1 MREVATLAA
10 GNGAGAS
17 VDQFALGYWL
27 VALTLGISVLGAV
40 VGLACLVHSARSVQ
54 FRLVWLVSAAISL
67 GGVGAWLATSVAML
81 GLRVPGSAMRYDSGR
96 LVAAL
101 VVSIVTVLAAL
112 LTIGRKPRL
121 ALLLPGGLVLGL
133 GIALTHYLG
142 IGSIAIQGS
151 VDVTIW
157 LAAVS
162 AVIGVI
168 TATATL
174 WSFQAVRFPLARA
187 ATVLLFGV
195 GVVATYYTAMAA
207 LHFDVDRS
215 AKVPEGVE
223 LFDFVFPMFVIGLL
237 ALTVPIS
244 AVLIAPDRREFATPP
259 KPRRPK
265 LEPAS

>member
-1 MREVATLAA
+1 MREVALLAA
-10 GNGAGAS
+10 GGGAQTS

-27 VALTLGISVLGAV
+27 VVLSVGISVLGAV
-40 VGLACLVHSARSVQ
+40 VGLACIVHGARSVQ
-54 FRLVWLVSAAISL
+54 FRLVWVVSAAISL

-81 GLRVPGSAMRYDSGR
+81 GLRVPGSTLRYDSGR

-101 VVSIVTVLAAL
+101 VVSIVTVVAAL
-112 LTIGRKPRL
+112 LIIGRKPRL

-151 VDVTIW
+151 VEVTIW

-162 AVIGVI
+162 TVIGVI

-174 WSFQAVRFPLARA
+174 WSFQAARFPLARA

-195 GVVATYYTAMAA
+195 GVAATYYTALAA
-207 LHFDVDRS
+207 LHFDVNRS
-215 AKVPEGVE
+215 AKIPEGVE

-265 LEPAS
+265 VEPAR